1 MPTRCGAL
9 EPSLRED
16 SPGPWPPHALAVSS
30 QTEAGLSSSLF
41 LKGRLFTSAQGRT
54 WAAWANPLMQT
65 HVSSFVACP
74 GVKVRPRQPG
84 WAPGGWAVL
93 LLWVEGTVAKR
104 SLPGDPQPGG
114 SRPRGGR
121 RVGRELPFSSVSHA
135 DGSRRGKWAQ
145 LCILFL
151 NLHYTDQIALQ
162 IILNSCMR

>member
-1 MPTRCGAL
+1 MRGPGALPQRRQPGPMPTPCTCCL
-9 EPSLRED
+9 L
-16 SPGPWPPHALAVSS
+16 LAEV
-30 QTEAGLSSSLF
+30 GLSSSLF
-41 LKGRLFTSAQGRT
+41 LKGGLFTSAQDRT

-104 SLPGDPQPGG
+104 SLPGDLQPGG

-121 RVGRELPFSSVSHA
+121 RVGRELSFSSVSQA
-135 DGSRRGKWAQ
+135 DGSRQGKWAQ